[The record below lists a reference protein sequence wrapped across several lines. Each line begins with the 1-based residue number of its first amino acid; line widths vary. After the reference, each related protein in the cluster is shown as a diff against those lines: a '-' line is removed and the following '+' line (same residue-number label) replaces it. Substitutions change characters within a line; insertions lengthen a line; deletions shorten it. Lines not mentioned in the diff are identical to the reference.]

1 LGKVKVGQTLNQQL
15 HFLIPTAAAAAA
27 AVAAKIA
34 AAAVAAKTAAAVEA
48 KTAAAAAAAAGTVG
62 DSDIISGSCLR
73 LCKVQVTLWVT

>member
-15 HFLIPTAAAAAA
+15 HFLIPTAAAAA
-27 AVAAKIA
+27 VAAKIA
-34 AAAVAAKTAAAVEA
+34 AAAVAAKT
-48 KTAAAAAAAAGTVG
+48 AAAAAAAGTVG